1 MIALAFAL
9 GAGLTVVSASTA
21 ASDAT
26 AAPSWTC
33 AHVAE
38 RLPMTLVVL
47 GDDTVSGE
55 ETRAAR
61 SRLSLSDAILTR
73 ASNLVL
79 ARSLGATRLV
89 IVRCFDRGESTT
101 LEARAFDAERPR
113 AGESIKV
120 SRPLAELPAAI
131 DEVARRLLPGA
142 APFDGLAFP
151 APSWRA
157 LQTAGPALNLST
169 AGERSRGLS
178 IALSEDPTSIGLR
191 LSAIGA
197 LIAARDFETAIRL
210 AHLPTRPGTPPALV
224 RALRFQGSAA
234 QLEAGRYAEA
244 KDSLETLRRAR
255 ETAAVLNNLGVAS
268 FRLHEDAGSGLF
280 ERASLLL
287 DHRQGDIS
295 FNRALALLF
304 EGRAAQALPLLDQT
318 LARTPSDVRTR
329 LLRVW
334 ALRFLSREPERA
346 EEWER
351 LLTLAP
357 SFSPLGNPD
366 LARRLERIFFSE
378 RSPG

>member
-1 MIALAFAL
+1 MIALVL

-21 ASDAT
+21 ASDLT
-26 AAPSWTC
+26 AARSWTC
-33 AHVAE
+33 AYVAE
-38 RLPMTLVVL
+38 RLPMTLLVL

-61 SRLSLSDAILTR
+61 ARLSLSEAILTR

-89 IVRCFDRGESTT
+89 VVRCFDRGEHTT
-101 LEARAFDAERPR
+101 LEAQAFDAERPR
-113 AGESIKV
+113 ASESIEV
-120 SRPLAELPAAI
+120 SRPRVELPVAI
-131 DEVARRLLPGA
+131 DAVARRLRPGA
-142 APFDGLAFP
+142 APFDGLDFP
-151 APSWRA
+151 APSSRA
-157 LQTAGPALNLST
+157 LQAAGPALSLQ
-169 AGERSRGLS
+169 AAVERSRGLTL
-178 IALSEDPTSIGLR
+178 ALGEDPTSIGLR

-197 LIAARDFETAIRL
+197 LIAARDFEAAIRL
-210 AHLPTRPGTPPALV
+210 TRLPTRPGTPPALV
-224 RALRFQGSAA
+224 RALRFQGGAA

-244 KDSLETLRRAR
+244 KDTLEALRRAR

-268 FRLHEDAGSGLF
+268 FRLHEEAGSGLF
-280 ERASLLL
+280 ERAGLLL

-304 EGRAAQALPLLDQT
+304 EGRAAQALPLLDRA
-318 LARTPSDVRTR
+318 LGKKPPDVRIR

-334 ALRFLSREPERA
+334 ALRLLSREPERA

-357 SFSPLGNPD
+357 SFSPLGTPD

-378 RSPG
+378 RTPEG